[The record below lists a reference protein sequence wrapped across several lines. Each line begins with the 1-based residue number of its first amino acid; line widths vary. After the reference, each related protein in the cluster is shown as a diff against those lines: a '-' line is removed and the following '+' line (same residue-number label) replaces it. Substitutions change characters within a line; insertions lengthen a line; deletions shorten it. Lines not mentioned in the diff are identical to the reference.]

1 MNQLNFDLGSAPGI
15 KPKRPCFNNN
25 YKWDVTIPRLK
36 KLVDEYI
43 QWCDGWEVLTADRLN
58 RHEYEDDIISC
69 LNEHNEDGYH
79 LAKHLEEK
87 TYVDA
92 DAELVDML
100 GDIAQI
106 KRNIKTEATK
116 KWVKDHDMKLPDNIS
131 GRKCTFFIGFVSD
144 KAGII
149 NGLRPETYEVVVKTD
164 DTKHSTY
171 NSGYIVPFENI
182 TFID

>member
-15 KPKRPCFNNN
+15 KPVRPVFDRNF
-25 YKWDVTIPRLK
+25 KWDVTIPRLK

-43 QWCDGWEVLTADRLN
+43 MWCDGGAIITNQPN
-58 RHEYEDDIISC
+58 RHEYEEDIVSC

-92 DAELVDML
+92 DAQLVDML

-106 KRNIKTEATK
+106 KRNIKTEAVK
-116 KWVKDHDMKLPDNIS
+116 KWVQDHDMKLPDNIS

-144 KAGII
+144 KEGII

-164 DTKHSTY
+164 DTTHSSY
-171 NSGYIVPFENI
+171 NTGYIVPFENI

>member
-43 QWCDGWEVLTADRLN
+43 TWCDGGAEISNQPN
-58 RHEYEDDIISC
+58 RHEYEDDIVSC
-69 LNEHNEDGYH
+69 LNEYNEDGYH

-92 DAELVDML
+92 DAQLVEML

-116 KWVKDHDMKLPDNIS
+116 KWVQDHDMKLPDNII

-144 KAGII
+144 KPGII

>member
-15 KPKRPCFNNN
+15 KPKRPSFNNN

-43 QWCDGWEVLTADRLN
+43 TWCDGGAEISNQPN

-69 LNEHNEDGYH
+69 LNEYNEDGYH

-92 DAELVDML
+92 DAQLVEML

-116 KWVKDHDMKLPDNIS
+116 KWVLDHDMKLPDNII

-144 KAGII
+144 KPGII